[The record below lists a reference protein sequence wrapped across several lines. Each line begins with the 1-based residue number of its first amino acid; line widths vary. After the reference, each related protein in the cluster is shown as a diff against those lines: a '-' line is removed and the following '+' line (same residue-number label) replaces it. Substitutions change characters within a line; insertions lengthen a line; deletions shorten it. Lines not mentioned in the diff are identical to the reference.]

1 MSHGTTRRCSSAPSS
16 ISSIKYQMGVAK
28 VLCHSDTAAF
38 SDLLRQKERKNESP
52 LFPGDGSN
60 IRPTRISIEYVDDC
74 GQSNNLYFKNP
85 NRSDN
90 SRSRS
95 NSRNDL
101 NINDL
106 YTMNYIHDENS
117 VPLIIIHQPEETLD
131 RFLLHSQKKITK
143 TKKNVEIVDNT
154 SRQNNNE
161 NEGKKKKRKKIFVFS
176 AAIKIII
183 WISY

>member
-143 TKKNVEIVDNT
+143 TKKMSKLLTTLVGRTITRMKE
-154 SRQNNNE
+154 R
-161 NEGKKKKRKKIFVFS
+161 RKKEKKS
-176 AAIKIII
+176 LSSRRQSK
-183 WISY
+183 